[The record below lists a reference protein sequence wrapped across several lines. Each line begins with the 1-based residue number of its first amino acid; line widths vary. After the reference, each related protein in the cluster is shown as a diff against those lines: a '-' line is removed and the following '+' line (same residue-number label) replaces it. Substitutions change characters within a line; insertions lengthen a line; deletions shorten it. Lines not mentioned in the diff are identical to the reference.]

1 MVPRTISILH
11 LSLVFYFIFLVLFI
25 QKKRNKE
32 KIRNRT
38 AFSEA
43 RLRRRE
49 VLLLRV
55 RSIETENRAE
65 SFMSS
70 LAALFAR
77 AVASGL
83 ARKTTLMQDAAH
95 ELELS
100 RRRTRCAVASR
111 HGTTGLEILTRD
123 STSRS
128 LRQAV
133 CSREVQTL
141 RVRAL

>member
-11 LSLVFYFIFLVLFI
+11 LTLVFYFIFLVLFI
-25 QKKRNKE
+25 QEKRNKE

-38 AFSEA
+38 ALSEA
-43 RLRRRE
+43 HLRRGE
-49 VLLLRV
+49 VMHLRM
-55 RSIETENRAE
+55 RSIEAANRAE
-65 SFMSS
+65 SFVSS

-83 ARKTTLMQDAAH
+83 ARKTTLMRDAAH

-111 HGTTGLEILTRD
+111 HGTTGLEIRTCD
-123 STSRS
+123 SISRS
-128 LRQAV
+128 LRRAV

-141 RVRAL
+141 RARAL